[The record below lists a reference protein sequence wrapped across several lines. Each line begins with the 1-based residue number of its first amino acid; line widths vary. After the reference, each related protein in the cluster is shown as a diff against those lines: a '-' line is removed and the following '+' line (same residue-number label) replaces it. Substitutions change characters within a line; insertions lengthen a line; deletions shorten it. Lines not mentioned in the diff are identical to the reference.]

1 MAIATKK
8 VAAKAPVKTKA
19 KVIPIKKVG
28 TMVKSTKAP
37 AKATKDMT
45 PLEKARIAR
54 ANGTA
59 KPKAKAKKNA
69 LPTFEA
75 PADFKPHFLE
85 VSLRTEK
92 DGLLG
97 SQIKAT
103 RYVGRYDPNADDKK
117 KFDLMGYDPV
127 TMIGIMS
134 RFSAVTFKATNDK
147 KYPADLKERM
157 TTEKFTATDGEKKTR
172 LVHRAA
178 MRLPA
183 NTSFKLLLRINRKAA
198 DGSISVIVKS
208 IAQGVKSAKT
218 GRMSAVDL
226 EKNDPVYRAFRK
238 ASRILPA
245 AFKTVLMPP
254 KKVRGKKV
262 EADADEE

>member
-1 MAIATKK
+1 MAIAAKK
-8 VAAKAPVKTKA
+8 VAKKAAGSLAAPA

-28 TMVKSTKAP
+28 TAVKSTKA
-37 AKATKDMT
+37 TKILT

-54 ANGTA
+54 ANGTTKA
-59 KPKAKAKKNA
+59 KPKAKKNA

-157 TTEKFTATDGEKKTR
+157 VTEKFTATDGTKKVR

-178 MRLPA
+178 VRLPA
-183 NTSFKLLLRINRKAA
+183 NTSFKILLRINRKAA
-198 DGSISVIVKS
+198 DGSLSVIVKS
-208 IAQGVKSAKT
+208 IQQGVKNAK
-218 GRMSAVDL
+218 GRMTAVDL
-226 EKNDPVYRAFRK
+226 EKSDPVYRAFRK

-245 AFKTVLMPP
+245 AFKTVLQPP
-254 KKVRGKKV
+254 KKVRGKRV

>member
-8 VAAKAPVKTKA
+8 VAAKPVAKKVAA
-19 KVIPIKKVG
+19 KVIPIKK
-28 TMVKSTKAP
+28 AP
-37 AKATKDMT
+37 VKATKDMT

-183 NTSFKLLLRINRKAA
+183 NTSFKLVLRINRKAA
-198 DGSISVIVKS
+198 DGSLSVIVKS
-208 IAQGVKSAKT
+208 IQQGVKNAK
-218 GRMSAVDL
+218 GRVTAVEL
-226 EKNDPVYRAFRK
+226 EKNDPVYRSFRK

-254 KKVRGKKV
+254 KKVRGKRV
-262 EADADEE
+262 EASDEE